1 MENQES
7 KVQHLGKIRMKPGL
21 TLFQLNPE
29 GEVKEAEM
37 DIHSV
42 PDLKGGVSK
51 KKSIIQK
58 EGYRYCQALNIKN
71 AKRKFGVW

>member
-1 MENQES
+1 MEEKEES
-7 KVQHLGKIRMKPGL
+7 KVKHLGKIRIKPGL
-21 TLFQLNPE
+21 ALYQLSPE

-71 AKRKFGVW
+71 AKRKFGV